1 MFKRHLE
8 ATSFSFYFILGAFSE
23 CHTSSFEDEGGSHP
37 SRKNASPKG
46 WQREV
51 EEELSDELIS
61 AAGGGKGECRQKKD
75 VNSR

>member
-8 ATSFSFYFILGAFSE
+8 PTFFILLGAFSE
-23 CHTSSFEDEGGSHP
+23 CHTSSFEDEGGGHP

-51 EEELSDELIS
+51 EEEELSDELIS
-61 AAGGGKGECRQKKD
+61 TGGEGECRQKRCEFAIE
-75 VNSR
+75 N